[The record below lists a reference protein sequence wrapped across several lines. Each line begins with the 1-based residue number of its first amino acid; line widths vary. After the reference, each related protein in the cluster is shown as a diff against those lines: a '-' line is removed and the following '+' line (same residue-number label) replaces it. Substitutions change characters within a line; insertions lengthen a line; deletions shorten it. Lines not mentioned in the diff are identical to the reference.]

1 MNISGSIK
9 QKLLQFLGKQKAPE
23 LLATYLFYLEQ
34 ALNINPVV
42 FVRDK
47 IIFKT
52 PEDAIRILEE
62 GKKIWRETEI
72 QICSGKPEVNEH
84 TKRIYICPFTGKVFA
99 DNVYADPQDA
109 IYDWLSL
116 CPQNT
121 ERQSG
126 VRVKRFLVSDDP
138 SMIKEYIIPPKEPI
152 VKTVFASAITGKLF
166 HSLPTLIEDFTSTYL
181 RPMTLEEVQN
191 QNKFQLE
198 GTFLSLLQD
207 ALVEDKIAEFVESL
221 ADDTAFHVYISQWVD
236 TEE

>member
-62 GKKIWRETEI
+62 DKKVWRETEI
-72 QICSGKPEVNEH
+72 QICSGKPEVNEQ

-109 IYDWLSL
+109 IYDWLSS

-138 SMIKEYIIPPKEPI
+138 NMIKEYIAPPKEPI

-166 HSLPTLIEDFTSTYL
+166 HSLPALIEDFSSSYL

-207 ALVEDKIAEFVESL
+207 ALVEDKIAEFIESL

>member
-9 QKLLQFLGKQKAPE
+9 KKLLQFLGKQKAPE

-52 PEDAIRILEE
+52 PEDAIQILEKD
-62 GKKIWRETEI
+62 KKVWRETEI
-72 QICSGKPEVNEH
+72 QICSGKPEVNEQ

-109 IYDWLSL
+109 IYDWLSS

-138 SMIKEYIIPPKEPI
+138 NMIKEYIVPPKEPI
-152 VKTVFASAITGKLF
+152 IKTVFASAITGKLF
-166 HSLPTLIEDFTSTYL
+166 HSLPALIEDFTSSYL

-198 GTFLSLLQD
+198 STFLSLLQD
-207 ALVEDKIAEFVESL
+207 ALVEDKIAEFVEGL

>member
-1 MNISGSIK
+1 MDISGSIK
-9 QKLLQFLGKQKAPE
+9 KKLLQFLGKQKKPE

-34 ALNINPVV
+34 ALGLRPVV

-47 IIFKT
+47 MIFKT
-52 PEDAIRILEE
+52 PEDAVRILEAD
-62 GKKIWRETEI
+62 KKIWRETEI

-99 DNVYADPQDA
+99 DNVYANPQDA
-109 IYDWLSL
+109 IYDWLSS

-138 SMIKEYIIPPKEPI
+138 KIIQEYIVPPKEPI
-152 VKTVFASAITGKLF
+152 IKTVFSSVVTGKLF
-166 HSLPTLIEDFTSTYL
+166 HSLPALIEEFTANYL

-198 GTFLSLLQD
+198 NSFLSLLQD

-221 ADDTAFHVYISQWVD
+221 ADDTAFHVYISQWID
-236 TEE
+236 TDE

>member
-9 QKLLQFLGKQKAPE
+9 QKLLQFLKKQKSPE

-34 ALNINPVV
+34 SLHLSPVV

-47 IIFKT
+47 IIFKSA
-52 PEDAIRILEE
+52 EDAIQLLEAD
-62 GKKIWRETEI
+62 KKIWRETEI
-72 QICSGKPEVNEH
+72 QISSGKPEVNEQ

-99 DNVYADPQDA
+99 DNVYANPQDA
-109 IYDWLSL
+109 IYDWLSS
-116 CPQNT
+116 CPQNR

-126 VRVKRFLVSDDP
+126 VAVKRFLVSDDP
-138 SMIKEYIIPPKEPI
+138 EVIRAYIVPPKEPI
-152 VKTVFASAITGKLF
+152 IKTVYASAVTGKLF
-166 HSLPTLIEDFTSTYL
+166 HSLPTLLEDFKTSYL

-198 GTFLSLLQD
+198 SSFLTLLQD
-207 ALVEDKIAEFVESL
+207 ALEEEKIAEFVESL
-221 ADDTAFHVYISQWVD
+221 ADDTAFHKYISQWVD

>member
-1 MNISGSIK
+1 MEISGNIK
-9 QKLLQFLGKQKAPE
+9 QKLLQFLGKQKTPE
-23 LLATYLFYLEQ
+23 LLSAYLFYLEQ
-34 ALNINPVV
+34 ALHLKPVV

-47 IIFKT
+47 VIFKT
-52 PEDAIRILEE
+52 PEDAIRILEKD
-62 GKKIWRETEI
+62 KKVWRETEI

-99 DNVYADPQDA
+99 DNVYANPQDA
-109 IYDWLSL
+109 IYDWLSS

-138 SMIKEYIIPPKEPI
+138 NVIKEYIIPPKQPI
-152 VKTVFASAITGKLF
+152 VKTVFASAVTGKLF
-166 HSLPTLIEDFTSTYL
+166 HSLDTLVEDFVSSYL

-198 GTFLSLLQD
+198 GSFLSLLQD
-207 ALVEDKIAEFVESL
+207 ALVEDKIAEFIESL
-221 ADDTAFHVYISQWVD
+221 ADDTAFHVYISQWID